1 VPLKKKALKNAPKKR
16 QKKTLC
22 ASFESQL
29 RHFPV
34 VNQSKPAGVIKELLP
49 PDPVQEVVIE
59 YQRKIPFKGFAS
71 DHLFPNEAHFNRK
84 DSKGG
89 LIKISGKPQ

>member
-1 VPLKKKALKNAPKKR
+1 M
-16 QKKTLC
+16 
-22 ASFESQL
+22 
-29 RHFPV
+29 
-34 VNQSKPAGVIKELLP
+34 NQSKPAGVIKELLP